1 MLYVVFDTNVIVSAM
16 VSHNPNS
23 ATVKVVEAI
32 SFGKIVPLYNE
43 EILAEY
49 DDVLHRAK
57 FNLLDRDVSSMIG
70 TIIKLGMPMD
80 RTESKE
86 TLVDMSDLVF
96 YEVALSKEGA
106 FVVTGNLKHFPR
118 SPIVVTPSE
127 LLMMIY

>member
-1 MLYVVFDTNVIVSAM
+1 MYVVFDTNVIVSAM
-16 VSHNPNS
+16 LSHNPNA

-32 SFGKIVPLYNE
+32 SLGKIVPLYNE
-43 EILAEY
+43 DVLAEY

-86 TLVDMSDLVF
+86 TLVDLSDLVF

>member
-16 VSHNPNS
+16 VSHNPNA

-32 SFGKIVPLYNE
+32 SLGKIVPLYNE

-57 FNLLDRDVSSMIG
+57 FYLLDRDVSSMIG

-80 RTESKE
+80 RTESRE
-86 TLVDMSDLVF
+86 TSEDLSDLVF

-106 FVVTGNLKHFPR
+106 LVVTGNLKHFPQ

>member
-16 VSHNPNS
+16 VSHNPNA

-32 SFGKIVPLYNE
+32 SLGKIVPLYNE
-43 EILAEY
+43 EILSEY

-57 FNLLDRDVSSMIG
+57 FNLLDRDVSSLIG

-86 TLVDMSDLVF
+86 TLVDLSDLVF

-106 FVVTGNLKHFPR
+106 FVVTGNLKHFPQ
-118 SPIVVTPSE
+118 SPIVVTPLE
-127 LLMMIY
+127 LLGMLY

>member
-16 VSHNPNS
+16 VSHNPNA

-32 SFGKIVPLYNE
+32 SLGKIVPLYNE

-49 DDVLHRAK
+49 DDVLHRAI

-70 TIIKLGMPMD
+70 TIIQLGMPMD

-127 LLMMIY
+127 MLMMIY

>member
-16 VSHNPNS
+16 VSHNPNA

-32 SFGKIVPLYNE
+32 SLGKIVPLYNE

-49 DDVLHRAK
+49 DDVLHRTK

-86 TLVDMSDLVF
+86 TLVDLSDLVF

-106 FVVTGNLKHFPR
+106 LVVTGNLKQFPQ

>member
-16 VSHNPNS
+16 VSHNPNA

-32 SFGKIVPLYNE
+32 SLGKIVPLYNE

-57 FNLLDRDVSSMIG
+57 FNQLDRDVSSMIG
-70 TIIKLGMPMD
+70 TIIKLGMLMD

-86 TLVDMSDLVF
+86 TLVDLSDLVF

-106 FVVTGNLKHFPR
+106 LVVTGNLKQFPQ

>member
-1 MLYVVFDTNVIVSAM
+1 MYVVFDTNVIVSAM
-16 VSHNPNS
+16 VSHNPNA

-32 SFGKIVPLYNE
+32 SLGKIVPLYNGD
-43 EILAEY
+43 ILAEY
-49 DDVLHRAK
+49 DDVLHRTK

-86 TLVDMSDLVF
+86 TLVDLSDLVF

>member
-1 MLYVVFDTNVIVSAM
+1 MLYVVFDTNVIVSAL

-32 SFGKIVPLYNE
+32 SVGKIVPLYNE

>member
-16 VSHNPNS
+16 VSHNPNA

-32 SFGKIVPLYNE
+32 SLGKIVPLYNE

-70 TIIKLGMPMD
+70 TIIKLGMLMD

-86 TLVDMSDLVF
+86 TLVDLSDLVF

-106 FVVTGNLKHFPR
+106 LVVTGNLKYFPQ

>member
-1 MLYVVFDTNVIVSAM
+1 
-16 VSHNPNS
+16 
-23 ATVKVVEAI
+23 
-32 SFGKIVPLYNE
+32 
-43 EILAEY
+43 
-49 DDVLHRAK
+49 
-57 FNLLDRDVSSMIG
+57 
-70 TIIKLGMPMD
+70 MD

-127 LLMMIY
+127 MLMMIY

>member
-1 MLYVVFDTNVIVSAM
+1 M

-32 SFGKIVPLYNE
+32 SLGKIVPLYNE

-96 YEVALSKEGA
+96 YEVTLSKEGA
-106 FVVTGNLKHFPR
+106 FVVTGNLNHFPR

>member
-32 SFGKIVPLYNE
+32 SLGKIVPLYNE

-49 DDVLHRAK
+49 DDVLHRTK

-86 TLVDMSDLVF
+86 TLVDLSDLVF

-106 FVVTGNLKHFPR
+106 LVVTGNLKQFPQ

>member
-16 VSHNPNS
+16 VSHNPNA

-32 SFGKIVPLYNE
+32 SLGKIVPLYNE

-70 TIIKLGMPMD
+70 TIIKLGMLMD

-86 TLVDMSDLVF
+86 TLVDLSDLVF

-127 LLMMIY
+127 LLMMFY

>member
-16 VSHNPNS
+16 VSHNPNA
-23 ATVKVVEAI
+23 ATVKVVEAV
-32 SFGKIVPLYNE
+32 SLGKVVPLYNE
-43 EILAEY
+43 DILAEY

-70 TIIKLGMPMD
+70 TIVKLGMLMD

-86 TLVDMSDLVF
+86 TLVDLSDLVF

-106 FVVTGNLKHFPR
+106 LVVTGNLKHFPR

>member
-16 VSHNPNS
+16 VSHNPNA

-32 SFGKIVPLYNE
+32 SLGKIVPLYNE

-70 TIIKLGMPMD
+70 TIIKLGMLMD

-86 TLVDMSDLVF
+86 TLVDLSDLVF

-127 LLMMIY
+127 MLMMIY

>member
-32 SFGKIVPLYNE
+32 SLGKIVPLYNE

-70 TIIKLGMPMD
+70 TIIKLGMLMD

>member
-32 SFGKIVPLYNE
+32 SLGKIVPLYNE

-70 TIIKLGMPMD
+70 TIIKLGMLMD

-86 TLVDMSDLVF
+86 TLVDLSDLVF

>member
-16 VSHNPNS
+16 VSHNPNA

-32 SFGKIVPLYNE
+32 SLGKIVPLYNE
-43 EILAEY
+43 DILAEY
-49 DDVLHRAK
+49 DDVLHRTK

-70 TIIKLGMPMD
+70 TIIKLGMLMD

-86 TLVDMSDLVF
+86 TLVDLSDLVF

-106 FVVTGNLKHFPR
+106 LVVTGNLKHFPR

>member
-16 VSHNPNS
+16 LSHNPNA

-32 SFGKIVPLYNE
+32 SLGKIVPLYNE
-43 EILAEY
+43 DVLAEY

-86 TLVDMSDLVF
+86 TLVDLSDLVF

>member
-16 VSHNPNS
+16 VSHNPNA

-32 SFGKIVPLYNE
+32 SLGKIVPLYNGD
-43 EILAEY
+43 ILAEY
-49 DDVLHRAK
+49 DDVLHRTK

-86 TLVDMSDLVF
+86 TLVDLSDLVF

>member
-16 VSHNPNS
+16 VSHNPNA

-32 SFGKIVPLYNE
+32 SLGKIVPLYNE

-70 TIIKLGMPMD
+70 TIIKLGMLMD

-86 TLVDMSDLVF
+86 TLVDLSDLVF

-106 FVVTGNLKHFPR
+106 LVVTGNLKQFPQ

>member
-16 VSHNPNS
+16 VSHNPNA

-32 SFGKIVPLYNE
+32 SLGKIVPLYNE
-43 EILAEY
+43 DILAEY
-49 DDVLHRAK
+49 DDVLHRTK

-86 TLVDMSDLVF
+86 TLVDLSDLVF

-106 FVVTGNLKHFPR
+106 FVVIGNLKHFPR

>member
-32 SFGKIVPLYNE
+32 SLGKIVPLYNE

>member
-1 MLYVVFDTNVIVSAM
+1 MFYVVFDTNVIVSAM
-16 VSHNPNS
+16 LSHNPNA

-32 SFGKIVPLYNE
+32 SLGKIVPLYNE
-43 EILAEY
+43 DVLAEY

-86 TLVDMSDLVF
+86 TLVDLSDLVF

>member
-32 SFGKIVPLYNE
+32 SLGKIVPLYNE

-49 DDVLHRAK
+49 DDVLHRTK
-57 FNLLDRDVSSMIG
+57 FNLLERDVSSMIG
-70 TIIKLGMPMD
+70 TIIKLSMPMD

-127 LLMMIY
+127 MLMMIY

>member
-32 SFGKIVPLYNE
+32 SLGKIVPLYNE

-80 RTESKE
+80 GTESKE

>member
-16 VSHNPNS
+16 VSHNPNA

-32 SFGKIVPLYNE
+32 SLGKIVPLYNE

-70 TIIKLGMPMD
+70 TIIKLGMLMD

-86 TLVDMSDLVF
+86 TLVDLSDLVF

-106 FVVTGNLKHFPR
+106 LVVTGNLKHFPR

>member
-16 VSHNPNS
+16 VSHNPNA

-32 SFGKIVPLYNE
+32 SLGKIVPLYNE

-49 DDVLHRAK
+49 DDVLHRTK

-86 TLVDMSDLVF
+86 TLVDLSDLVF

-106 FVVTGNLKHFPR
+106 FMVTGNLKHFPR

>member
-16 VSHNPNS
+16 VSHNPNA

-32 SFGKIVPLYNE
+32 SLGKIVPLYNE

-70 TIIKLGMPMD
+70 TIIKLGMLMD

-86 TLVDMSDLVF
+86 TLVDLSDLVF

-106 FVVTGNLKHFPR
+106 LVVTGNLKHFPQ

-127 LLMMIY
+127 LLMIIY

>member
-16 VSHNPNS
+16 VSHNPNA

-32 SFGKIVPLYNE
+32 SLGKIVPLYNE

-49 DDVLHRAK
+49 DDVLHRTK

-86 TLVDMSDLVF
+86 TLVDLSDLVF